1 MIAAALNREW
11 IARQIPHHGRMCLL
25 EEVIHWDEH
34 SVRCRAVTHRN
45 RDHPLR
51 AHGRL
56 GAACGIEYAAQAMA
70 VHGALTNPGPPRGG
84 YLASVRGVR
93 LHVARL
99 DDVAGDLVC
108 EASRIAA
115 DGAAVLYRFSLHG
128 DGRELASGR
137 AAIVF
142 DASLQVTA

>member
-1 MIAAALNREW
+1 
-11 IARQIPHHGRMCLL
+11 
-25 EEVIHWDEH
+25 
-34 SVRCRAVTHRN
+34 
-45 RDHPLR
+45 
-51 AHGRL
+51 
-56 GAACGIEYAAQAMA
+56 MA

-115 DGAAVLYRFSLHG
+115 DGAAVLYRFSLYG